1 MRGSST
7 TLVAALVLVA
17 SYEYAT
23 GREMMKEHT
32 WSANVS
38 DAHYGIAEAADI
50 HDGCK
55 WKRVWQANVTSD
67 KNALSTHAHVNGP
80 GFSIRATEGL
90 NESAQVAF
98 TLDSTTFPS
107 QGKLVLRAQFPSS
120 RGLRSTLKFVKH
132 SKELVVVQGSSAHPT
147 SLIVHPGSP
156 RAKSIATPTTRL
168 RLKDFPCFQ
177 ENNPFTSSV
186 HEFLLTWDSQW
197 VRWHVDNV
205 FFAEAPRPTSFFS
218 TDDVH
223 PLSLVVA
230 VDLIPDN
237 TTRGAQ
243 PDVAL
248 ATDGSDAFV
257 VQELLLMEQTSSACV
272 PTLTNPNDC
281 RQYAMA
287 KSTSA
292 FLPQIRS
299 GSLEGSLSLEQVYE
313 FVNDIVPD
321 LLTDFPHLFRTEVI
335 GTSVEG
341 RPIVA
346 LCLGACHAPSPAP
359 PQALYTALH
368 HSREPM
374 SMMNLVFFIDHLILG
389 LRGHDPSI
397 TALLWSRQL
406 WFVLVVNPD
415 GYAYN
420 EANMPKDPDETFSGQ
435 RKNRHKSTCSET
447 ADVGV
452 DLNRNYDVCFS
463 QDAVGSSDEAC
474 AEDYRGPAPFSEPE
488 TRAIRDFVDRHN
500 FSTAFNYHSFGQ
512 YFNIPFACQPKGV
525 PPPFAT
531 SVYNALAADMTS
543 RNRFKFGQSWKESN
557 LYSVNGETSDWM
569 WQAHGIFAISP
580 ETGPSFDVDNF
591 HGFWPSDPL
600 VIHDICNELVHS
612 NYVLAKWAG
621 PQYALIMQVYAPIA
635 LSVACANPIR
645 VTGMEHC
652 DHGRRQSR
660 GHHAGPLGSKHRAPV
675 AAPTIANR
683 RNCGPPWYPE
693 QSCVHPTAAP
703 ARGRPCQR
711 CRTDQARR
719 TPRDTVV
726 SCGARSRLHTPSRRP
741 NVLHVPHFARQNDE
755 RVPSVAAVGIA
766 PVRILCSVWKP
777 IVKLDAFNRWRYQ
790 LHDARCVHGRCESI
804 TTTSQFH
811 RRIVVDRG
819 RRRHT
824 DGAAHGCRSAKAAP
838 RHTQC
843 GPSRKESASTCQSCC
858 SPRHGRRAHRTP
870 ARQGQAVR

>member
-1 MRGSST
+1 M
-7 TLVAALVLVA
+7 
-17 SYEYAT
+17 
-23 GREMMKEHT
+23 
-32 WSANVS
+32 S
-38 DAHYGIAEAADI
+38 D
-50 HDGCK
+50 
-55 WKRVWQANVTSD
+55 Q
-67 KNALSTHAHVNGP
+67 
-80 GFSIRATEGL
+80 
-90 NESAQVAF
+90 
-98 TLDSTTFPS
+98 
-107 QGKLVLRAQFPSS
+107 
-120 RGLRSTLKFVKH
+120 
-132 SKELVVVQGSSAHPT
+132 HP
-147 SLIVHPGSP
+147 P
-156 RAKSIATPTTRL
+156 
-168 RLKDFPCFQ
+168 Q

-223 PLSLVVA
+223 PLLLVVA

-248 ATDGSDAFV
+248 ATGGSDAFV

-292 FLPQIRS
+292 FLRTHLQYSTETHAACDVAQIRS

-368 HSREPM
+368 HSRE
-374 SMMNLVFFIDHLILG
+374 
-389 LRGHDPSI
+389 
-397 TALLWSRQL
+397 L

-463 QDAVGSSDEAC
+463 QDAVGSSDEA
-474 AEDYRGPAPFSEPE
+474 
-488 TRAIRDFVDRHN
+488 
-500 FSTAFNYHSFGQ
+500 TAFNYHSFGQ

-543 RNRFKFGQSWKESN
+543 RNRFKFGQSWKEGWSTVITDDGKVAVIT
-557 LYSVNGETSDWM
+557 LDLSVRNIGLRSPHQPLQIVATVGLHGTPSSPVYTLPPLLHAADPANDAELIKLVVPLETPLSAAAPGHVYTLLRDGRTCSM
-569 WQAHGIFAISP
+569 FRICTFRSLLFLGSIFMYMLLCVALGKTTSEFQVWQ
-580 ETGPSFDVDNF
+580 
-591 HGFWPSDPL
+591 PL
-600 VIHDICNELVHS
+600 VLPQCGSCAAFGSPLSNSTPSIGGDINCMTLDASMVDVKASPPLRNFIVGSSSTEDADDIPTGRPMV
-612 NYVLAKWAG
+612 AA
-621 PQYALIMQVYAPIA
+621 APKQPRGT
-635 LSVACANPIR
+635 LSVAHHEKKALLL
-645 VTGMEHC
+645 VSLVVLLGMVVGLIGLRHVKAKQSDEYSKVSKSETLDDGEGLDNMIDMISPKCIAGQAAIENGSQLAQQRRARSPQRDDDDDELLQEH
-652 DHGRRQSR
+652 
-660 GHHAGPLGSKHRAPV
+660 PV
-675 AAPTIANR
+675 NR
-683 RNCGPPWYPE
+683 RVRSPPPP
-693 QSCVHPTAAP
+693 S
-703 ARGRPCQR
+703 ARDDSGNY
-711 CRTDQARR
+711 
-719 TPRDTVV
+719 
-726 SCGARSRLHTPSRRP
+726 SH
-741 NVLHVPHFARQNDE
+741 DE
-755 RVPSVAAVGIA
+755 V
-766 PVRILCSVWKP
+766 
-777 IVKLDAFNRWRYQ
+777 
-790 LHDARCVHGRCESI
+790 
-804 TTTSQFH
+804 
-811 RRIVVDRG
+811 
-819 RRRHT
+819 
-824 DGAAHGCRSAKAAP
+824 
-838 RHTQC
+838 
-843 GPSRKESASTCQSCC
+843 
-858 SPRHGRRAHRTP
+858 
-870 ARQGQAVR
+870 